1 MDNNAE
7 HNGEQLLLF
16 DGFADEDCKKDS
28 GIELSLAFEPSEDEP
43 VCSADDTSH
52 QASALPTDSSSTD
65 NADVETVVKD
75 KQTRKKFKG
84 RPMKRKKETP
94 PKGMPSYLSVLN
106 PATAEQ
112 LGKQIFHEVVLKRRF
127 LEASLTA
134 RDLAKQLNTNTRY
147 FSITMNKRFHCN
159 FSTYINKLRV
169 EEAMTRMG
177 DSRYDEVSLQDIA
190 SMVGFSSRQSFITAF
205 QKEKDLCPIVKIE
218 TEVFFFAHISFQ

>member
-16 DGFADEDCKKDS
+16 DGFADEGSKKDS

-43 VCSADDTSH
+43 VCSTDNNTSN
-52 QASALPTDSSSTD
+52 QASALPTDNSSTD
-65 NADVETVVKD
+65 HVDVETVVEE
-75 KQTRKKFKG
+75 KQQRKKFKG
-84 RPMKRKKETP
+84 RPMKRKKEAP

-205 QKEKDLCPIVKIE
+205 QKEKGMTPSEYRATLK
-218 TEVFFFAHISFQ
+218 

>member
-28 GIELSLAFEPSEDEP
+28 GIELSFAFEPSEDEP

-52 QASALPTDSSSTD
+52 QASALTTDSSSTD

-205 QKEKDLCPIVKIE
+205 QKEKGMTPSEYRATLK
-218 TEVFFFAHISFQ
+218 

>member
-16 DGFADEDCKKDS
+16 YGFADEDCKKNS

-205 QKEKDLCPIVKIE
+205 QKEKGMTPSEYRATLK
-218 TEVFFFAHISFQ
+218 

>member
-52 QASALPTDSSSTD
+52 QASVLPTDSSSTD

-94 PKGMPSYLSVLN
+94 LKGMPSYLSVLN

-205 QKEKDLCPIVKIE
+205 QKEKGMTPSEYRATLK
-218 TEVFFFAHISFQ
+218 

>member
-16 DGFADEDCKKDS
+16 DGFADDCKKDS
-28 GIELSLAFEPSEDEP
+28 GIELSFAFEPSEDEP

-205 QKEKDLCPIVKIE
+205 QKEKGMTPSEYRATLK
-218 TEVFFFAHISFQ
+218 

>member
-16 DGFADEDCKKDS
+16 DGLADEDCKKDG

-65 NADVETVVKD
+65 NADVEIVVKD

-205 QKEKDLCPIVKIE
+205 QKEKGMTPSEYRATLK
-218 TEVFFFAHISFQ
+218 

>member
-28 GIELSLAFEPSEDEP
+28 SIELSLAFEPSEDEP

-52 QASALPTDSSSTD
+52 QTSALPTDSSSKD

-205 QKEKDLCPIVKIE
+205 QKEKGMTPSEYRATLK
-218 TEVFFFAHISFQ
+218 

>member
-52 QASALPTDSSSTD
+52 QASALPTDSSSKD

-177 DSRYDEVSLQDIA
+177 DSRYDEVSLQDIS

-205 QKEKDLCPIVKIE
+205 QKEKGMTPSEYRATLK
-218 TEVFFFAHISFQ
+218 

>member
-16 DGFADEDCKKDS
+16 DGLADEDCKKDG

-52 QASALPTDSSSTD
+52 QASALPTASSSTD

-205 QKEKDLCPIVKIE
+205 QKEKGMTPSEYRATLK
-218 TEVFFFAHISFQ
+218 

>member
-84 RPMKRKKETP
+84 RPMKQCP
-94 PKGMPSYLSVLN
+94 PTCL
-106 PATAEQ
+106 
-112 LGKQIFHEVVLKRRF
+112 
-127 LEASLTA
+127 
-134 RDLAKQLNTNTRY
+134 
-147 FSITMNKRFHCN
+147 FSIRQQQN
-159 FSTYINKLRV
+159 SW
-169 EEAMTRMG
+169 E
-177 DSRYDEVSLQDIA
+177 SR
-190 SMVGFSSRQSFITAF
+190 SFMR
-205 QKEKDLCPIVKIE
+205 
-218 TEVFFFAHISFQ
+218 

>member
-28 GIELSLAFEPSEDEP
+28 GIELSFAFEPSEDEP

-177 DSRYDEVSLQDIA
+177 DSRYDEVSLQDIS

-205 QKEKDLCPIVKIE
+205 QKEKGMTPSEYRATLK
-218 TEVFFFAHISFQ
+218 

>member
-16 DGFADEDCKKDS
+16 DGFADEGSKKDS
-28 GIELSLAFEPSEDEP
+28 CIELSLAFEPSEDEP
-43 VCSADDTSH
+43 VCSTDNNTPN
-52 QASALPTDSSSTD
+52 QTSALPTDNFSTD
-65 NADVETVVKD
+65 HVDVETVVEE
-75 KQTRKKFKG
+75 KQPRKKFKG
-84 RPMKRKKETP
+84 RPMKRKKEAP

-205 QKEKDLCPIVKIE
+205 QKEKGMTPSEYRATLK
-218 TEVFFFAHISFQ
+218 

>member
-52 QASALPTDSSSTD
+52 QASALPTDSSSKD

-177 DSRYDEVSLQDIA
+177 DSRYDDVSLQDIS

-205 QKEKDLCPIVKIE
+205 QKEKGMTPSEYRATLK
-218 TEVFFFAHISFQ
+218 

>member
-16 DGFADEDCKKDS
+16 DGFADEGSKKDS

-43 VCSADDTSH
+43 VCSTDNNTPN
-52 QASALPTDSSSTD
+52 QASALPTDNSSTD
-65 NADVETVVKD
+65 HVDVETVVEE
-75 KQTRKKFKG
+75 KQPRKKFKG
-84 RPMKRKKETP
+84 RPMKRKKEAP

-205 QKEKDLCPIVKIE
+205 QKEKGMTPSEYRATLK
-218 TEVFFFAHISFQ
+218 

>member
-127 LEASLTA
+127 LEASLT
-134 RDLAKQLNTNTRY
+134 
-147 FSITMNKRFHCN
+147 RFHCN

-205 QKEKDLCPIVKIE
+205 QKEKGMTPSEYRATLK
-218 TEVFFFAHISFQ
+218 

>member
-16 DGFADEDCKKDS
+16 DGFADEDSKKDC

-43 VCSADDTSH
+43 VCSTDNNTPN
-52 QASALPTDSSSTD
+52 QASSLPTDSSSTD
-65 NADVETVVKD
+65 HVDVETVVEE
-75 KQTRKKFKG
+75 KQPRKKFKG

-205 QKEKDLCPIVKIE
+205 QKEKGMTPSEYRATLK
-218 TEVFFFAHISFQ
+218 

>member
-16 DGFADEDCKKDS
+16 DGFTDEDCKKDS

-52 QASALPTDSSSTD
+52 QASALPTNSSSTD

-205 QKEKDLCPIVKIE
+205 QKEKGMTPSEYRATLK
-218 TEVFFFAHISFQ
+218 